1 MLANVAFFDILGYKV
16 TTEDETFFPRKNC
29 ESEHKTKIKSFHSLT
44 VDKGDG
50 NYRQFYSILIPKESF
65 VLKMAKGDPNS
76 KAALKKKERK
86 AEQRKM
92 DARVAIVKTAN
103 LQDDPLASLPSF
115 KVPTHIILC

>member
-1 MLANVAFFDILGYKV
+1 
-16 TTEDETFFPRKNC
+16 
-29 ESEHKTKIKSFHSLT
+29 
-44 VDKGDG
+44 
-50 NYRQFYSILIPKESF
+50 
-65 VLKMAKGDPNS
+65 MAKGDPNS